1 MYFQFLI
8 EDQST
13 EILVGH
19 VMGKLKKTGKAKCEW
34 ADKIGQKLVL
44 EKNVS
49 PSFQKFLFELC
60 SRIEAA

>member
-1 MYFQFLI
+1 MTNLHQVSKNSYK
-8 EDQST
+8 E
-13 EILVGH
+13 
-19 VMGKLKKTGKAKCEW
+19 TGKANCEG
-34 ADKIGQKLVL
+34 ADKIAQKLVL